1 MSPWNNADDKLYKNK
16 FKVNQKNVFWKK
28 NYKFELD
35 IEMTAFFS
43 RSVYVSA
50 AVFAQYLIHVSER
63 IFELFIYRIIM
74 QVYSYGHNI
83 VPTPVKP
90 TLFQIFIFGDT
101 LSAWIDQK

>member
-1 MSPWNNADDKLYKNK
+1 MSPWNNADDKLYKNRL
-16 FKVNQKNVFWKK
+16 KVNQKMYFEK

>member
-1 MSPWNNADDKLYKNK
+1 MY
-16 FKVNQKNVFWKK
+16 FEKK
-28 NYKFELD
+28 YYKFELD
-35 IEMTAFFS
+35 IEMTAFLS
-43 RSVYVSA
+43 HSVYISA

-90 TLFQIFIFGDT
+90 TLYQIFIYGDT

>member
-1 MSPWNNADDKLYKNK
+1 MSPWNNADDKLYKNRL
-16 FKVNQKNVFWKK
+16 KVNQK

>member
-1 MSPWNNADDKLYKNK
+1 MSPWNNADDKLYKNRL
-16 FKVNQKNVFWKK
+16 KVNQKNVFWKK

-74 QVYSYGHNI
+74 QVYSYGHI
-83 VPTPVKP
+83 IVKP
-90 TLFQIFIFGDT
+90 TLYQIFIYGYT

>member
-1 MSPWNNADDKLYKNK
+1 MSPWNNADDKLYKNRLK
-16 FKVNQKNVFWKK
+16 ITQKKCILKK

-90 TLFQIFIFGDT
+90 TLYQIFIYGDT

>member
-1 MSPWNNADDKLYKNK
+1 MSPWNNADDKLYKNRL
-16 FKVNQKNVFWKK
+16 KVNQKMYFEKK

-74 QVYSYGHNI
+74 
-83 VPTPVKP
+83 
-90 TLFQIFIFGDT
+90 
-101 LSAWIDQK
+101 

>member
-1 MSPWNNADDKLYKNK
+1 MSPWNNADDKLYKNRL
-16 FKVNQKNVFWKK
+16 KVNQKNLFWK
-28 NYKFELD
+28 KFELD

-43 RSVYVSA
+43 HSVYALA
-50 AVFAQYLIHVSER
+50 AVFAQYLIYVSER

-74 QVYSYGHNI
+74 QVYSYGRNI

-90 TLFQIFIFGDT
+90 TLYQIFIYGDT